1 MKIAIVSYSFT
12 GNNDKFAASVAKE
25 LPATHIRISTQKPLA
40 MKNIVWD
47 MIFSRTPKV
56 HPHPNTLH
64 QYDLILF
71 VAPVWMGHVASP
83 VRAYLHELQSKPQAY
98 GLLSISGGADG
109 ENPKLNAELLKRAG
123 ARPAIVLD
131 QHIKDY
137 ITLNSPPTRQ
147 DTSAYKI
154 SETDAARLSE
164 NAIKEIKKLIVP
176 A

>member
-12 GNNDKFAASVAKE
+12 GNNDKFAASLASE
-25 LPATHIRISTQKPLA
+25 LPATHIRITTQKPFA
-40 MKNIVWD
+40 MKSIVLD

-56 HPHPNTLH
+56 HPHPDSLQ

-71 VAPVWMGHVASP
+71 VAPVWMGNVASP
-83 VRAYLHELQSKPQAY
+83 VRAYLHALQSKRQAY

-109 ENPKLNAELLKRAG
+109 ENPKLMAELLKRTG
-123 ARPAIVLD
+123 ASPAIVLD

-137 ITLNSPPTRQ
+137 ITLDSPPTRQ

-154 SETDAARLSE
+154 SDTDAVRLSE
-164 NAIKEIKKLIVP
+164 NAIKEIKKLIAPV
-176 A
+176 